1 MRIRVVEG
9 DYAVCRLGGEGAAPE
24 VPPPGSGFWSL
35 TEVGEE
41 RSLVCLE
48 DLVPAGAAGAGDGAV
63 VVRGWRILEVAG
75 PLALGLT
82 GVLASLAAPLADA
95 GVSIFPIATHDT
107 DWILVPGAQLE
118 TAVAALRAAGH
129 ELSNHGT

>member
-1 MRIRVVEG
+1 VGRAVRLRVLDGV
-9 DYAVCRLGGEGAAPE
+9 YAVCRLAAAGPAPV

-48 DLVPAGAAGAGDGAV
+48 DLAPDGAAT

-75 PLALGLT
+75 PLDLGLT
-82 GVLASLAAPLADA
+82 GVMASVAVPLAEA
-95 GVSIFPIATHDT
+95 GVPIFPIATHDT
-107 DWILVPGAQLE
+107 DWVLVPGAQVDD
-118 TAVAALRAAGH
+118 AVRALRGAAHDVEG
-129 ELSNHGT
+129 